1 MFEQTIETSGTPHIT
16 ITQCE
21 KNLFVRGKD
30 VAQVAVR
37 VDGEAQDLALE
48 QEGETLTL
56 SAREDCE
63 ITCPTGSTLTI
74 QTCHGSAKVDGV
86 AGTIATETVHGN
98 LTLKDVG
105 PTEFTRVDG
114 NLFVRDVGGVL
125 HGETVG
131 GNARVDD
138 VEGGCVLGKINGNL
152 HARDVDGDLHSESV
166 GGNARADDV
175 RGQCTLKKIGGNLT
189 FAEVQGNVI
198 AEQVGGN
205 ARVKPPFV
213 PGTTYRLAAGG
224 NLDIRIPE
232 NASLRLA
239 LRAGGGVRSRVAGL
253 ALEEAGGEM
262 TGVLGG
268 GEASMEAQT
277 GGSITLRGEGSGDG
291 PPGEFEFEFDM
302 DFLDDLDGIGPM
314 IEARVGEAM
323 AKLEV
328 RLDQGLGQIDGE
340 KLRLKIERAAEKS
353 ARAAE
358 RAAEEVRRA
367 AEREAQKARM
377 RAERSQRRWER
388 ASGQKPHPRPE
399 PVSEEEQLRVLRM
412 VEQGKITPE
421 QAADLLGAMRGR

>member
-16 ITQCE
+16 ITKCA
-21 KNLFVRGKD
+21 KNLLVQGKD
-30 VAQVAVR
+30 DAQVVIR
-37 VDGEAQDLALE
+37 VDGEAEDLTLE

-63 ITCPTGSTLTI
+63 IICPTGSTLTV
-74 QTCHGSAKVDGV
+74 QTCHGNAKIDGV
-86 AGTIATETVHGN
+86 AGTIALETVHGN
-98 LTLKDVG
+98 LTLKDAG

-114 NLFVRDVGGVL
+114 NLYVRDVGGVL
-125 HGETVG
+125 RGKAVG
-131 GNARVDD
+131 GNARVRD
-138 VEGGCVLGKINGNL
+138 VEGACTLEKVNGNL
-152 HARDVDGDLHSESV
+152 HARDVDGDLQAETV
-166 GGNARADDV
+166 GGNAHVDDV
-175 RGQCTLKKIGGNLT
+175 RGQCTVKKVGGNLT
-189 FAEVQGNVI
+189 FDEVQGGVT

-205 ARVKPPFV
+205 ARLRPPFT
-213 PGTTYRLAAGG
+213 PGTAYQISAGG

-239 LRAGGGVRSRVAGL
+239 LRASGGVRSRIDGL
-253 ALEEAGGEM
+253 TLEEADGKM
-262 TGVLGG
+262 TGALGD
-268 GEASMEAQT
+268 GEASLEAQA
-277 GGSITLRGEGSGDG
+277 GGSITLRGGGVADG
-291 PPGEFEFEFDM
+291 PPGEFEFDM
-302 DFLDDLDGIGPM
+302 DFLDSLEGIGPM

-323 AKLEV
+323 AQMEIHLK
-328 RLDQGLGQIDGE
+328 QGLGQFDSE
-340 KLRLKIERAAEKS
+340 KLRIKMERAAEKS
-353 ARAAE
+353 AKAAE

-421 QAADLLGAMRGR
+421 QAADLLEAMKGR

>member
-1 MFEQTIETSGTPHIT
+1 MFEQMIETSGTPHIT
-16 ITQCE
+16 IIKCA
-21 KNLFVRGKD
+21 KNLLVRGKD
-30 VAQVAVR
+30 VAQVTIR
-37 VDGEAQDLALE
+37 VDGEAKDLDLE

-56 SAREDCE
+56 SAKEDCE
-63 ITCPTGSTLTI
+63 ITCPADSTLTI
-74 QTCHGSAKVDGV
+74 QACQENAKVDGV

-98 LTLKDVG
+98 LTIKDVG

-114 NLFVRDVGGVL
+114 NLFARDVGGIL
-125 HGETVG
+125 HGKTVGGNARVRDVQGECILEKVNVNLTAHDVEGDLQGETVG
-131 GNARVDD
+131 GNAH
-138 VEGGCVLGKINGNL
+138 I
-152 HARDVDGDLHSESV
+152 
-166 GGNARADDV
+166 DDV
-175 RGQCTLKKIGGNLT
+175 RGRCALKKISGNL
-189 FAEVQGNVI
+189 AIYEVQDGVTVK
-198 AEQVGGN
+198 QVDGN

-213 PGTTYRLAAGG
+213 PGATYRIVAGG

-239 LRAGGGVRSRVAGL
+239 LLAAGGVHSKVTGL
-253 ALEEAGGEM
+253 TLEETDGQM
-262 TGVLGG
+262 QGVLGN
-268 GEASMEAQT
+268 GEAVVEAQA
-277 GGSITLRGEGSGDG
+277 GGSITLGRKGSAEG
-291 PPGEFEFEFDM
+291 PPGEFEFDM
-302 DFLDDLDGIGPM
+302 DFMDDLDSIGPM

-328 RLDQGLGQIDGE
+328 HLEQGLGQINGE
-340 KLRLKIERAAEKS
+340 KLRIKIERAAEKS